1 MRPTLSK
8 SIVTFFICA
17 FATPALAQDPGIPP
31 VPEGF
36 IVTPVMR
43 TSIIVRDMDES
54 LKLYRDILGLR
65 PWFEGPLEG
74 DALNTLVGTEGKS
87 MHNIILQSGNIV
99 HANVGLFEY
108 VDEDSDAPD
117 IIPEVRTGDVAI
129 VFYTNDIF
137 AIHDAVKAAGYTVIS
152 QPIALYRREGS
163 PTQNVEMIFFD
174 SDGIAINLIQR
185 GVPIEQ
191 IGE

>member
-1 MRPTLSK
+1 MRLPAIKSTVVVFLS
-8 SIVTFFICA
+8 I
-17 FATPALAQDPGIPP
+17 FAMPALSQGPGIPP

-43 TSIIVRDMDES
+43 TSIIVRNMDES

-74 DALNTLVGTEGKS
+74 EALNTLVGTTGKS
-87 MHNIILQSGNIV
+87 MRNVILQSGDIV

-108 VDEDSDAPD
+108 VGEETEKPD

-137 AIHDAVKAAGYTVIS
+137 AIHDAVKAAGYTIIS
-152 QPIALYRREGS
+152 RPVALYRREGS
-163 PTQNVEMIFFD
+163 STQNVEMIFFD
-174 SDGIAINLIQR
+174 ADGIALNLIQR
-185 GVPIEQ
+185 GVPVEAINE
-191 IGE
+191 

>member
-1 MRPTLSK
+1 MPLTLFRSTVF
-8 SIVTFFICA
+8 SIICIFTWPVLSHA
-17 FATPALAQDPGIPP
+17 PGIPS

-43 TSIIVRDMDES
+43 TSIIVRDMDQS

-74 DALNTLVGTEGKS
+74 DALNTLVGTNGKS
-87 MHNIILQSGNIV
+87 MRNVILQSGDIV

-108 VDEDSDAPD
+108 MNEDSALPD
-117 IIPEVRTGDVAI
+117 IVPEVRTGDVAI
-129 VFYTNDIF
+129 VFYTDDIF

-152 QPIALYRREGS
+152 RPIALYKREGS
-163 PTQNVEMIFFD
+163 PTLTAEMIFFD
-174 SDGIAINLIQR
+174 ADGIAINLIQR
-185 GVPIEQ
+185 DVPIEKL
-191 IGE
+191 GE

>member
-1 MRPTLSK
+1 MRLSYFKSLIVVFVCTL
-8 SIVTFFICA
+8 A
-17 FATPALAQDPGIPP
+17 MPAWSQAPGIPP

-74 DALNTLVGTEGKS
+74 DALNTLVGTTGKS
-87 MHNIILQSGNIV
+87 MPNVILQSGDIV

-108 VDEDSDAPD
+108 VGDDTEAPD
-117 IIPEVRTGDVAI
+117 IVPEVRTGDVAI
-129 VFYTNDIF
+129 VFYTNNIF
-137 AIHDAVKAAGYTVIS
+137 EIHDAVKAAGYVVIS
-152 QPIALYRREGS
+152 RPVALYRREGS

-174 SDGIAINLIQR
+174 ADGVAINLIQR
-185 GVPIEQ
+185 GVPVEEINE
-191 IGE
+191 

>member
-1 MRPTLSK
+1 MYLFHYKPLVVLVCM
-8 SIVTFFICA
+8 IA
-17 FATPALAQDPGIPP
+17 MPAWAQTPGIPP

-74 DALNTLVGTEGKS
+74 NALNTLVGTTGKS
-87 MHNIILQSGNIV
+87 MRNVILQSGDIV

-108 VDEDSDAPD
+108 VGDETAAPD
-117 IIPEVRTGDVAI
+117 IVPEVRTGDVAI
-129 VFYTNDIF
+129 VFYTNNIF
-137 AIHDAVKAAGYTVIS
+137 EIHDAVKAAGYIVIS
-152 QPIALYRREGS
+152 QPVALYRREGS

-174 SDGIAINLIQR
+174 ADGVAINLIQR
-185 GVPIEQ
+185 GVPVEVTNK
-191 IGE
+191 

>member
-1 MRPTLSK
+1 MRLSYFKSLIVVFVCTL
-8 SIVTFFICA
+8 A
-17 FATPALAQDPGIPP
+17 MPAWSQAPGIPP

-74 DALNTLVGTEGKS
+74 DALNTLVGTTGKS
-87 MHNIILQSGNIV
+87 MRNVILQSGDIV

-108 VDEDSDAPD
+108 V
-117 IIPEVRTGDVAI
+117 
-129 VFYTNDIF
+129 
-137 AIHDAVKAAGYTVIS
+137 
-152 QPIALYRREGS
+152 
-163 PTQNVEMIFFD
+163 
-174 SDGIAINLIQR
+174 
-185 GVPIEQ
+185 
-191 IGE
+191 